1 MSIKEKP
8 SSMQKGLDLFYT
20 YKILKDLVTPFDEMY
35 PFKLGLIDADGKR
48 LKKAKSTE
56 EKKAMPFYNRM
67 IINMKRLLIGL
78 LLMSFLTSA
87 DVKEVGRYQLAVST
101 YESKKGKIYIVETV
115 LDTKTGKV
123 VKRKRIYH
131 TKYKLP
137 YKNDR
142 GKTIYE
148 E

>member
-1 MSIKEKP
+1 M
-8 SSMQKGLDLFYT
+8 
-20 YKILKDLVTPFDEMY
+20 
-35 PFKLGLIDADGKR
+35 
-48 LKKAKSTE
+48 KK
-56 EKKAMPFYNRM
+56 
-67 IINMKRLLIGL
+67 LLIGL
-78 LLMSFLTSA
+78 LLVSFMVSA
-87 DVKEVGRYQLAVST
+87 ETEIGRYQLETLV

-123 VKRKRIYH
+123 IKRRKIYH

-142 GKTIYE
+142 GKTIHE

>member
-1 MSIKEKP
+1 M
-8 SSMQKGLDLFYT
+8 
-20 YKILKDLVTPFDEMY
+20 
-35 PFKLGLIDADGKR
+35 
-48 LKKAKSTE
+48 KK
-56 EKKAMPFYNRM
+56 
-67 IINMKRLLIGL
+67 LLIGL

>member
-1 MSIKEKP
+1 MK
-8 SSMQKGLDLFYT
+8 
-20 YKILKDLVTPFDEMY
+20 KI
-35 PFKLGLIDADGKR
+35 
-48 LKKAKSTE
+48 
-56 EKKAMPFYNRM
+56 
-67 IINMKRLLIGL
+67 LIGL